1 MIQLKDVRSPF
12 ALPQGP
18 GGDDPEADHEHE
30 QHRARADCH
39 QGLQHEP
46 REIEGLC
53 IDSMD
58 EYNFFHVFTLSE

>member
-46 REIEGLC
+46 REKEGL
-53 IDSMD
+53 
-58 EYNFFHVFTLSE
+58 V